1 MRPMTKIKAVEHMRE
16 LRAQPAFSLQPIS
29 SRDGPLS
36 HLLEA
41 ASSAERAV
49 NQANRALL
57 EAKLNLQRFC
67 HAFDIIKRESM
78 GKLVNRQCVAPE
90 VLDWVAKIQER
101 AVAKAPIQ
109 RAD

>member
-1 MRPMTKIKAVEHMRE
+1 MEHVRAMGPRSAWGERP
-16 LRAQPAFSLQPIS
+16 LSDL
-29 SRDGPLS
+29 DGPLS

-41 ASSAERAV
+41 ASHAEVAV

-101 AVAKAPIQ
+101 AVAKAPVQ